1 MLCGV
6 RARSLGE
13 STHQVLPAC
22 QVPSTAVCM
31 LSPLETA
38 LIALL
43 LVVLM
48 FGMGATLTVQRFR
61 DVAQNPRALLIG
73 LASQFGWMP
82 LLAFTL
88 ATVLELPQEAA
99 LGLIIMGTCPGGTT
113 SNMFAYYARADVAL
127 SVSMTAASKLAGVVL
142 MPICLWLY
150 ARPFTDSAVAIPYL
164 DIVKTLLVLLLPVAL
179 GITLRRKYGEGFAH
193 KAEKVGS
200 LAGLITLLLLVGI
213 SVFRNGAAFAHISA
227 KMYAAA
233 ILLGSLGMLLGDLA
247 ARVAKLAEPQRR
259 AVSFET
265 GIQNSPLAFA
275 VIATS
280 FSGPLQ
286 AKMLELPML
295 YALFVLLEA
304 SLVTLLLRSRTPS
317 ELQGRSMR
325 TI

>member
-1 MLCGV
+1 
-6 RARSLGE
+6 
-13 STHQVLPAC
+13 
-22 QVPSTAVCM
+22 M
-31 LSPLETA
+31 LSPVETA

-48 FGMGATLTVQRFR
+48 FGMGATLTVERFR
-61 DVAQNPRALLIG
+61 EVAAHPRAVLIG

-82 LLAFTL
+82 LSAFLL
-88 ATVLELPQEAA
+88 ATLLELPQEAA
-99 LGLIIMGTCPGGTT
+99 LGLVIMGTCPGGTT

-150 ARPFTDSAVAIPYL
+150 ARPFTDAAVTIPYV
-164 DIVKTLLVLLLPVAL
+164 DIVKTLALLLVPVAL
-179 GITLRRKYGEGFAH
+179 GIALRRKFGERFAH
-193 KAEKVGS
+193 RAEKTGS
-200 LAGLITLLLLVGI
+200 LAGLIVLVLLVSI
-213 SVFRNGAAFAHISA
+213 SVVRNGSAFAHVPGTT
-227 KMYAAA
+227 YAAA
-233 ILLGSLGMLLGDLA
+233 ILLGLLGMVLGDLA
-247 ARVAKLAEPQRR
+247 ARLARLPQPQRR

-295 YALFVLLEA
+295 YALFVLIEA
-304 SLVTLLLRSRTPS
+304 SLVTLFYRAGQREAETPAWTEAAS
-317 ELQGRSMR
+317 D
-325 TI
+325 